1 VKLDLALPWRDDGVR
16 ADAGSLVQVLLNLL
30 TNGIRH
36 AQEHGRVAVE
46 ARRHGDRLTIT
57 VTDTGVG
64 IAPED
69 QGHIFEEFYQAPN
82 HAAGGIGLGL
92 AISRRMAERMGG
104 TIEVESELGRG
115 SRFKLDLAAANLSV
129 G

>member
-1 VKLDLALPWRDDGVR
+1 VR

-36 AQEHGRVAVE
+36 THDHGSVAVE
-46 ARRHGDRLTIT
+46 ARREGERLAIT

-69 QGHIFEEFYQAPN
+69 LGHIFEEFYQAPN

-92 AISRRMAERMGG
+92 AICRRMAERMGG

-115 SRFKLDLAAANLSV
+115 SRFKLVLVAANLPA

>member
-46 ARRHGDRLTIT
+46 ARRQGDRLTIT

-115 SRFKLDLAAANLSV
+115 SRFKLDLAAANLPV